1 MYYDPEANKHG
12 ADYGPFDN
20 TMAFSDVSI
29 RAGKIS
35 INTVNIFDGEYLFSS
50 HIITEWICFLF
61 FAGFIRKVSYILNL
75 NFKTAELGT
84 KLSFSPAW
92 QS

>member
-29 RAGKIS
+29 RAGKSPLTLSTSSTDSNYSRLILLLS
-35 INTVNIFDGEYLFSS
+35 GYVFS
-50 HIITEWICFLF
+50 FLQDSSE
-61 FAGFIRKVSYILNL
+61 R
-75 NFKTAELGT
+75 
-84 KLSFSPAW
+84 
-92 QS
+92 